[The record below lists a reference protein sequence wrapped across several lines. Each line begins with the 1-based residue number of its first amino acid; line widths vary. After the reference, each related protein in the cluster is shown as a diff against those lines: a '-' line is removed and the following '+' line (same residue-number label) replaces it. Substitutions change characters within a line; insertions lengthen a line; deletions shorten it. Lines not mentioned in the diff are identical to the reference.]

1 MLEIKNISKS
11 FNLGTPEEVT
21 IFDNFS
27 LKVEEGIATTIIGPN
42 GCGKS
47 TLMNIISGALKVDG
61 GSILIDGEDVTN
73 LSEEKR
79 AAYIGKVNQDPKDG
93 VATNLDI
100 YENMALALK
109 KGKKFTLKNLKKNAN
124 EKEIIKR
131 LKSLNLGLE
140 NKLHTKTGLLS
151 GGQRQS
157 LSLLMATAK
166 RPKLLLLDEHTAALD
181 PKTSRNIMDK
191 TRSLIDTEKITTLL
205 ISHNLRDVVR
215 YSDRIIMLNKG
226 KIVIDVMAKDI
237 SEADLIRKY
246 KEELGEY
253 EG

>member
-1 MLEIKNISKS
+1 MLEIRNIYKT
-11 FNLGTPEEVT
+11 FNIGTSEENT
-21 IFDNFS
+21 IFSDFS
-27 LKVEEGIATTIIGPN
+27 LKVEDNIATTIIGPN

-47 TLMNIISGALKVDG
+47 TLMNIISGSLKVDG
-61 GSILIDGEDVTN
+61 GQILIDGEDVTN

-79 AAYIGKVNQDPKDG
+79 AIYMGKVNQDPKDG

-109 KGKKFTLKNLKKNAN
+109 KGEKFSLRSLRKTAN
-124 EKEIIKR
+124 KDEIIKR
-131 LKSLNLGLE
+131 LKEINLGLE

-157 LSLLMATAK
+157 LALLMAIAK
-166 RPKLLLLDEHTAALD
+166 KPKILLLDEHTAALD
-181 PKTSRNIMDK
+181 PKISRNIMDK
-191 TRSLIDTEKITTLL
+191 TRSLIDKESMTTLL

-226 KIVIDVMAKDI
+226 KIALDLRASDI
-237 SEADLIRKY
+237 TEDELIRKY
-246 KEELGEY
+246 KEVLGENK
-253 EG
+253 

>member
-1 MLEIKNISKS
+1 MLEIKNITKS

-21 IFDNFS
+21 IFDDFS

-47 TLMNIISGALKVDG
+47 TLMRIISGALAVDDG
-61 GSILIDGEDVTN
+61 LIFIDGEDVTK
-73 LSEEKR
+73 LTEEKR
-79 AAYIGKVNQDPKDG
+79 SVYIGKVSQDPKDG

-109 KGKKFTLKNLKKNAN
+109 KGKKFTLKNLQKNAD

-181 PKTSRNIMDK
+181 PKTSRNVMDK

-226 KIVIDVMAKDI
+226 QIVIDVMAKDI

>member
-1 MLEIKNISKS
+1 MLEIKNIYKS
-11 FNLGTPEEVT
+11 FNLGTSEENI
-21 IFDNFS
+21 IFKDFS
-27 LKVEEGIATTIIGPN
+27 LSIEEGIATTIIGPN

-47 TLMNIISGALKVDG
+47 TLMNLITGALPLDG
-61 GSILIDGEDVTN
+61 GQILVNGEDISK

-79 AAYIGKVNQDPKDG
+79 SKYMGKVNQDPKDG

-109 KGKKFTLKNLKKNAN
+109 KGERFGLRSLRKSANKEDIIRRLKK
-124 EKEIIKR
+124 
-131 LKSLNLGLE
+131 LNLGLE

-157 LSLLMATAK
+157 LALLMATAK
-166 RPKLLLLDEHTAALD
+166 RPDILLLDEHTAALD
-181 PKTSRNIMDK
+181 PKTSRNIMDM
-191 TRSLIDTEKITTLL
+191 TRSLIDKDKITTLL

-226 KIVIDVMAKDI
+226 QIALDLRAKDI
-237 SEADLIRKY
+237 TEDELIKLY
-246 KEELGEY
+246 KKELGE
-253 EG
+253 

>member
-1 MLEIKNISKS
+1 MLEIKNIYKS
-11 FNLGTPEEVT
+11 FNLGTSEENS
-21 IFDNFS
+21 IFNDFS
-27 LKVEEGIATTIIGPN
+27 LSVEEGIATTIIGPN

-47 TLMNIISGALKVDG
+47 TLMNLITGAIPLDG
-61 GSILIDGEDVTN
+61 GQILVNGEDISK

-79 AAYIGKVNQDPKDG
+79 SKYMGKVNQDPKDG

-109 KGKKFTLKNLKKNAN
+109 KGERFGLRSLRKSADTDEIIRRLKK
-124 EKEIIKR
+124 
-131 LKSLNLGLE
+131 LNLGLE

-157 LSLLMATAK
+157 LALLMATAK
-166 RPKLLLLDEHTAALD
+166 KPALLLLDEHTAALD
-181 PKTSRNIMDK
+181 PKTSRNIMDM
-191 TRSLIDTEKITTLL
+191 TRSLIDKENITTLL

-226 KIVIDVMAKDI
+226 EVVLDLRAKDI
-237 SEADLIRKY
+237 TEEDLVKAY
-246 KEELGEY
+246 KKKLGE
-253 EG
+253 

>member
-1 MLEIKNISKS
+1 MLEIKNIYKS
-11 FNLGTPEEVT
+11 FNLGTSEENT
-21 IFDNFS
+21 IFKDFS
-27 LKVEEGIATTIIGPN
+27 LSVEEAIATTIIGPN

-47 TLMNIISGALKVDG
+47 TLMNLITGALPLDG
-61 GSILIDGEDVTN
+61 GQILVNGEDVSK

-79 AAYIGKVNQDPKDG
+79 SKYMGKVNQDPKDG

-109 KGKKFTLKNLKKNAN
+109 KGERFGLRSLRKSADKEDIIRRIKK
-124 EKEIIKR
+124 
-131 LKSLNLGLE
+131 LNLGLE

-157 LSLLMATAK
+157 LALLMATAK
-166 RPKLLLLDEHTAALD
+166 RPDILLLDEHTAALD
-181 PKTSRNIMDK
+181 PKTSRNIMDM
-191 TRSLIDTEKITTLL
+191 TRILIDKEKITTLL

-226 KIVIDVMAKDI
+226 HIALDLRAKDI
-237 SEADLIRKY
+237 TEDELIKLY
-246 KEELGEY
+246 KKELGE
-253 EG
+253 

>member
-11 FNLGTPEEVT
+11 FNLGTSEEVT

-47 TLMNIISGALKVDG
+47 TLMRIVTGALPVGG
-61 GSILIDGEDVTN
+61 GSIFIDGEDVTK

-79 AAYIGKVNQDPKDG
+79 SAYIGKVSQDPKDG

-109 KGKKFTLKNLKKNAN
+109 KGKKFTLRNLVKNAD
-124 EKEIIKR
+124 EKEIIAS
-131 LKSLNLGLE
+131 LKSLDLGLE
-140 NKLHTKTGLLS
+140 DKLHTKTGLLS

-191 TRSLIDTEKITTLL
+191 TRSLIDKEKITTLL

-226 KIVIDVMAKDI
+226 RIAIDVMAKDI
-237 SEADLIRKY
+237 TEPDLIKKY

>member
-1 MLEIKNISKS
+1 MLEIRNITKT
-11 FNLGTPEEVT
+11 FNIGTSEENT
-21 IFDNFS
+21 IFDKFS
-27 LKVEEGIATTIIGPN
+27 LEVEEGIATTIIGPN

-47 TLMNIISGALKVDG
+47 TLMNLISGSLTLDEGQIIVN
-61 GSILIDGEDVTN
+61 GEDISK

-79 AAYIGKVNQDPKDG
+79 SKYMGKVNQDPKDG

-109 KGKKFTLKNLKKNAN
+109 KGERFGLRSLRKSADKEDIIRRLKK
-124 EKEIIKR
+124 
-131 LKSLNLGLE
+131 LNLGLE

-157 LSLLMATAK
+157 LALLMATAK
-166 RPKLLLLDEHTAALD
+166 RPDILLLDEHTAALD
-181 PKTSRNIMDK
+181 PKTSRNIMDM
-191 TRSLIDTEKITTLL
+191 TRSLIDKEKITTLL

-226 KIVIDVMAKDI
+226 HIALDLRVKDI
-237 SEADLIRKY
+237 TEDELIKLY
-246 KEELGEY
+246 KKELGE
-253 EG
+253 

>member
-1 MLEIKNISKS
+1 MLEIRNITKT
-11 FNLGTPEEVT
+11 FNIGTSEENT
-21 IFDNFS
+21 IFDKFS
-27 LKVEEGIATTIIGPN
+27 LEVEEGIATTIIGPN

-47 TLMNIISGALKVDG
+47 TLMNLISGSLPLDEGQIIVN
-61 GSILIDGEDVTN
+61 GEDISK

-79 AAYIGKVNQDPKDG
+79 SKYMGKVNQDPKDG

-109 KGKKFTLKNLKKNAN
+109 KGERFGLRSLRKSADKEDIIRRLKK
-124 EKEIIKR
+124 
-131 LKSLNLGLE
+131 LNLGLE

-157 LSLLMATAK
+157 LALLMATAK
-166 RPKLLLLDEHTAALD
+166 RPEILLLDEHTAALD
-181 PKTSRNIMDK
+181 PKTSRNIMDM
-191 TRSLIDTEKITTLL
+191 TRSLIDKEKITTLL

-226 KIVIDVMAKDI
+226 HIVLDLRAKDI
-237 SEADLIRKY
+237 TEDELIKLY
-246 KEELGEY
+246 KKELGE
-253 EG
+253 

>member
-61 GSILIDGEDVTN
+61 GSILIDGEDVTG

-79 AAYIGKVNQDPKDG
+79 AAYIGKVNQDPKNG

-100 YENMALALK
+100 YENMALAL
-109 KGKKFTLKNLKKNAN
+109 
-124 EKEIIKR
+124 
-131 LKSLNLGLE
+131 
-140 NKLHTKTGLLS
+140 
-151 GGQRQS
+151 
-157 LSLLMATAK
+157 
-166 RPKLLLLDEHTAALD
+166 
-181 PKTSRNIMDK
+181 
-191 TRSLIDTEKITTLL
+191 SLIHI
-205 ISHNLRDVVR
+205 
-215 YSDRIIMLNKG
+215 
-226 KIVIDVMAKDI
+226 
-237 SEADLIRKY
+237 
-246 KEELGEY
+246 
-253 EG
+253 

>member
-1 MLEIKNISKS
+1 MLEIKNIYKS
-11 FNLGTPEEVT
+11 FNLGTSEENT
-21 IFDNFS
+21 IFKDFS
-27 LKVEEGIATTIIGPN
+27 LSVEEAISTTIIGPN

-47 TLMNIISGALKVDG
+47 TLMNLITGALPLDG
-61 GSILIDGEDVTN
+61 GQILVNGEDVSK

-79 AAYIGKVNQDPKDG
+79 SKYMGKVNQDPKDG

-109 KGKKFTLKNLKKNAN
+109 KGERFGLRSLRKSADKEDIIRRLKK
-124 EKEIIKR
+124 
-131 LKSLNLGLE
+131 LNLGLE

-157 LSLLMATAK
+157 LALLMATAK
-166 RPKLLLLDEHTAALD
+166 RPDILLLDEHTAALD
-181 PKTSRNIMDK
+181 PKTSRNIMDM
-191 TRSLIDTEKITTLL
+191 TRILIDKEKITTLL

-226 KIVIDVMAKDI
+226 HIALDLRAKDI
-237 SEADLIRKY
+237 TEDELIKLY
-246 KEELGEY
+246 KKELGE
-253 EG
+253 

>member
-1 MLEIKNISKS
+1 MLEIRNISKT
-11 FNLGTPEEVT
+11 FNPGTEEENT
-21 IFDNFS
+21 IFKDFS

-47 TLMNIISGALKVDG
+47 TLMRIISGALPVDR
-61 GSILIDGEDVTN
+61 GSILIDGEDVTG

-79 AAYIGKVNQDPKDG
+79 AAYIGKVSQDPKDG

-100 YENMALALK
+100 YENMALSLKKSGKFALK
-109 KGKKFTLKNLKKNAN
+109 SLRKNAN
-124 EKEIIKR
+124 EKEIIAR

-140 NKLHTKTGLLS
+140 DKLHTKTGLLS

-157 LSLLMATAK
+157 LALLMATNI

-181 PKTSRNIMDK
+181 PKTSRNVMDK

-226 KIVIDVMAKDI
+226 QIALDVRAKDI
-237 SEADLIRKY
+237 REDELIRLY
-246 KEELGEY
+246 KEILGENN
-253 EG
+253 

>member
-1 MLEIKNISKS
+1 MLEIKNIYKS
-11 FNLGTPEEVT
+11 FNLGTSEENT
-21 IFDNFS
+21 IFKDFS
-27 LKVEEGIATTIIGPN
+27 LSIEEGIATTIIGPN

-47 TLMNIISGALKVDG
+47 TLMNLITGALPLDG
-61 GSILIDGEDVTN
+61 GQILVNGEDISK

-79 AAYIGKVNQDPKDG
+79 SKYMGKVNQDPKDG

-109 KGKKFTLKNLKKNAN
+109 KGERFGLRSLRKSADQEDIIRRLKK
-124 EKEIIKR
+124 
-131 LKSLNLGLE
+131 LNLGLE

-157 LSLLMATAK
+157 LALLMATAK
-166 RPKLLLLDEHTAALD
+166 RPDILLLDEHTAALD
-181 PKTSRNIMDK
+181 PKTSRNIMDM
-191 TRSLIDTEKITTLL
+191 TRSLIDKDKITTLL

-226 KIVIDVMAKDI
+226 QIALDLRAKDI
-237 SEADLIRKY
+237 TEDELIKLY
-246 KEELGEY
+246 KKELGE
-253 EG
+253 